1 MSKKYSTEMAESQK
15 MYDLMRFWEQAFSEQ
30 GLIKYII
37 RNILEFF
44 NDRSNYYLSILTQGN
59 FSIKFDEVLKESI
72 YNFDSEV
79 SFDTMSGGEKKKV
92 SLAVMLSLNDL
103 LRLAGTDKS
112 NIIFFDEIADSLDR
126 EGVKGLCELMDEL
139 TSDKKIFIISHNE
152 YLLSLIEDQAQEI
165 VVKKKK
171 GTTTFA

>member
-1 MSKKYSTEMAESQK
+1 
-15 MYDLMRFWEQAFSEQ
+15 
-30 GLIKYII
+30 
-37 RNILEFF
+37 
-44 NDRSNYYLSILTQGN
+44 
-59 FSIKFDEVLKESI
+59 
-72 YNFDSEV
+72 
-79 SFDTMSGGEKKKV
+79 
-92 SLAVMLSLNDL
+92 MLSLNDL
-103 LRLAGTDKS
+103 LRLAGTEKS